1 MNTTTTRDE
10 MLHFLRNGETYKGA
24 VARNIKVHSLGLTR
38 EQRDACYAA
47 LAVEDA
53 HFLSGFNDALDEFSF
68 YHEGHKIYSDGRS
81 GGWLVLHV
89 HGRPFTFNAED
100 AEDYSDDELRALY
113 ETVLDFDQAVNH
125 AVQCFVAHAME
136 NQVVEET
143 IMVPKKVL
151 RFQSVQS
158 PA

>member
-24 VARNIKVHSLGLTR
+24 IARNIKIHRKGLTR

-53 HFLSGFNDALDEFSF
+53 HFLSGFNDALDEYSF

-100 AEDYSDDELRALY
+100 VEDHSDDELRALY
-113 ETVLDFDQAVNH
+113 ETVLDFDQAVNR
-125 AVQCFVAHAME
+125 ACRSFVSFAE
-136 NQVVEET
+136 SNTVVEET
-143 IMVPKKVL
+143 VMVPKKVL
-151 RFQSVQS
+151 RFRPQ
-158 PA
+158 AEA